1 MSVMNISAIYERH
14 PVTKEITT
22 FAIPSGFA
30 GATLALSSGTLDN
43 DLFTIRDGKLWWIS
57 APDYE
62 SPADSDTNNIYEI
75 EVTFTKTDGTNTQQR
90 YNLEVM
96 DIGPQ
101 RHGYDLTDY
110 PDGKLETYFF
120 LRSFIPLPEEPGG
133 LANTLPL
140 GEAYAMSADG
150 GPLVLTWGIDPSSFL
165 SAEDVRP
172 ILNRALTMFEEAA
185 NIKFIEVDD
194 GKVNVDLRLFF
205 GDSGTSP
212 EGPHVLGTASSANT
226 KFYFSD
232 SSALN
237 QNFNVVL
244 HELGHSLGLNHPFVT
259 TETRGWIGKN
269 EYRHTPDSIMSY
281 YNHPN
286 GADARLQ
293 EADIA
298 ALQFLYGAPGE
309 DHFVSPQEY
318 MLSSLLARYVPVDN
332 EFIQISETAEI
343 GDAIFTITPKD
354 SIRIYVQQGDKYAWV
369 SAPVVSPIYRLYSNR
384 GDNHL
389 FSIDRNTG
397 VITLKQKL
405 DFDMPLDTSDSGV
418 FVGNNVYEIGISVS
432 TVYIEEDGTEMP
444 IGYANTI
451 LVELVEKIDL
461 ANGDS
466 DIDVAARGASRTPT
480 DYRGKEVFGSNGNN
494 RIHDGHGNDI
504 IHGRG
509 GDDMII
515 LNATHKDQN
524 QIIYR
529 IGNQLAIDGG
539 DTIIDFMRGADRLV
553 LALDDTTATRAIT
566 DNANLIQYLKGDMA
580 DNQSD
585 DQFLVKL
592 DMVIDPETGA
602 VLVEGLSLHFKDS
615 VLYDG
620 GRKSVPVM
628 TLKFSEA
635 SELREIIGGDETSR
649 AKIIDDN
656 GFLLDLNLLEHLLG
670 GADSLGFIVETDTR
684 TPNKVN
690 APAANRITIDATMA
704 DKVLSDAGGDDTYLI
719 QADAADGV
727 VINDAAGKSTIIF
740 ADGVRVLSVAIREET
755 RLRYGEITFDH
766 GATTETRVL
775 RVDQLD
781 QARFQFETNTL
792 PTQDLSIEKF
802 KTFIEGAPLL
812 ADAYAAQ
819 LAIDAAR
826 GSTVITLSAVN
837 MDSGRTLSYAF
848 TRDSNANNL
857 FAIDGATG
865 AITLA
870 RESDSDVA
878 TTHIL
883 KVQVTNGAST
893 AITTVTVQLG
903 DAPQP
908 PEPPDGTTIT
918 TPPTS
923 DAPSFDQSSYVAI
936 VAEDADSGIE
946 VGYVSA
952 TAADANDQ
960 LTYAFTSDGNPGD
973 LFAIDSESGVITLA
987 GTLDYETAKTH
998 RLTVSASDGTNMAT
1012 TTVTILVT
1020 DYIGD
1025 APVFSQAVSDFSVSE
1040 DTSIDSGVASVF
1052 ARGDAKDLTYSIIEG
1067 NSDNLFALIG
1077 FSELA
1082 IQGIIH
1088 NGAAI
1093 TLNRALDYETTP
1105 RHVLT
1110 IQASDGTNTATTVV
1124 RITVLDVNEYAPM
1137 FDASSYTA
1145 EVAENTASGSVITVV
1160 KATDADGW
1168 ALRNYAITG
1177 GDPDNLFAIDANT
1190 GAITR
1195 TSSSSLTADDIH
1207 RLTIEVSDDKHT
1219 ASTAELVVTVTA
1231 SANLPKF
1238 KKPLHSIRL
1247 DEDTSVG
1254 ATVTSV
1260 EATSM
1265 NSATPLTYKIIDGN
1279 DAGHFTII
1287 DAASGEITLANAL
1300 DYETTDSSRASR
1312 SDVRYVLTIE
1322 ASDGVNTAITLVK
1335 VTVGDANEAPVFDQ
1349 QSYAMELAEDA
1360 VSGTKVIGVSATD
1373 EDHGDIEINY
1383 AITGGN
1389 SDNLFTIDTATG
1401 IITLIGTLDIEST
1414 TTHILTVEA
1423 SSGNR
1428 DAPRRSKSATTTV
1441 TVKVLDATNLAPV
1454 FDVAL
1459 YTPTIAENAATGSFV
1474 TWVHASDADA
1484 NDTLTYSIISGN
1496 SNKLFAIEDH
1506 NGTSG
1511 RITLKGTLDYE
1522 TATSHTITVEARDSA
1537 GAIAT
1542 AKVTINVADANDNAP
1557 IFNKKTQDVM
1567 VLEVAAI
1574 GTTIATVTARD
1585 ADTEAGNLRYSILGD
1600 RNASPFAINATT
1612 GVITLVGELD
1622 YEIASTHTL
1631 VVQAS
1636 DGIHT
1641 DTSKVVVD
1649 VIESQTA
1656 SLGITTS
1663 TDVIDAGTTLTASIT
1678 HDDPQG
1684 YEGGT
1689 APASGWVWFYK
1700 SNPETDIGDGS
1711 ATYTVQAGDAGEQI
1725 GVRLTYTDGE
1735 GHGDTAET
1743 HLTEAVQRVI
1753 IKSYAQDD
1761 GKDKTYTAE
1770 TDKATHI
1777 EAGGGADHVRD
1788 GNRNDVINGG
1798 KGDDEIDLSASKED
1812 NDVVVYGIGN
1822 QMASDGSDSITS
1834 FVRGRDKFVFQLKQ
1848 SDIDAGNIDLSADDG
1863 YEGFINYVTKGTED
1877 LIDDQFWVNF
1887 NFSIGENGVQMDGIS
1902 FHFKDSTFFS
1912 GGRISMPIVSIE
1924 FADPLSVDEVRE
1936 VYSGR
1941 DKSTPLVKQGL
1952 LSDFDYL
1959 DDFLG
1964 GDGAIGFEII

>member
-1 MSVMNISAIYERH
+1 MSVVSISAIYERH

-22 FAIPSGFA
+22 FAIPTGFA

-75 EVTFTKTDGTNTQQR
+75 EVTFTKTDGTTTQQR

-226 KFYFSD
+226 EFYFSD

-237 QNFNVVL
+237 QNFDVVL

-444 IGYANTI
+444 ISYANTI

-553 LALDDTTATRAIT
+553 LMLDDTAATRTIT
-566 DNANLIQYLKGDMA
+566 DNASLIQYLKGDMA

-592 DMVIDPETGA
+592 DMALDPETGA

-740 ADGVRVLSVAIREET
+740 ADSVRVLSVAIREET

-766 GATTETRVL
+766 GAGTETRVL

-870 RESDSDVA
+870 RESDSDDA
-878 TTHIL
+878 TMHIL
-883 KVQVTNGAST
+883 KVQMTNGAST

-903 DAPQP
+903 DAVQP

-918 TPPTS
+918 TPPAS

-936 VAEDADSGIE
+936 VAEDADSDIE

-973 LFAIDSESGVITLA
+973 LFAIDSKSGVITLA

-1025 APVFSQAVSDFSVSE
+1025 APIFASAVSDFSVSE

-1067 NSDNLFALIG
+1067 DSDNLFALIG

-1231 SANLPKF
+1231 PANLPKF

-1247 DEDTSVG
+1247 NEDTPVG

-1260 EATSM
+1260 EATST

-1335 VTVGDANEAPVFDQ
+1335 VTVGNANEAPVFDQ
-1349 QSYAMELAEDA
+1349 QSYDMKLAEDA
-1360 VSGTKVIGVSATD
+1360 VSGTKVIGVSAMD
-1373 EDHGDIEINY
+1373 DDSSDIDINY

-1401 IITLIGTLDIEST
+1401 IITLIGTLDTESA

-1423 SSGNR
+1423 SSGNL
-1428 DAPRRSKSATTTV
+1428 DAPHRSKSATTTV

-1454 FDVAL
+1454 FDVGL

-1496 SNKLFAIEDH
+1496 SNDLFAIEDH

-1567 VLEVAAI
+1567 VSEVAAV

-1684 YEGGT
+1684 YQGGA
-1689 APASGWVWFYK
+1689 APTGWVWFYK

-1725 GVRLTYTDGE
+1725 GVRLTYTDGR

-1743 HLTEAVQRVI
+1743 HLTEAVQRVV
-1753 IKSYAQDD
+1753 IKSYAQDA

-1822 QMASDGSDSITS
+1822 QMASGGADRITS

-1848 SDIDAGNIDLSADDG
+1848 SDIDAGDIDLSADDG

-1877 LIDDQFWVNF
+1877 LIDDQFWVNL

-1924 FADPLSVDEVRE
+1924 FADPLSINEVRE

-1964 GDGAIGFEII
+1964 GDGAVGFEIV